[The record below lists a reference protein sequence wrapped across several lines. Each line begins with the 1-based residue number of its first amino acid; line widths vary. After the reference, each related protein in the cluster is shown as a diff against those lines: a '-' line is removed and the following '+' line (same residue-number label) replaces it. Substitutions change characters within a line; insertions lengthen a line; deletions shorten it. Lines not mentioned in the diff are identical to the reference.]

1 MSAKTGHEATLAN
14 IIASLAAQPSAQMDD
29 GVTDA
34 QAAAC
39 IEACRAAGVATMR
52 QVAGILKAPSDTF
65 IAVQASD
72 AAVAALDDAGLAVED
87 CPRLS
92 ALCAEEWRRA
102 FLCH

>member
-1 MSAKTGHEATLAN
+1 MSAKTGQETAFAN
-14 IIASLAAQPSAQMDD
+14 VIASLAAQPSALMDE
-29 GVTDA
+29 GVDDA

-72 AAVAALDDAGLAVED
+72 AAATALDDAGLAVED

-92 ALCAEEWRRA
+92 AACAEAWRRA

>member
-1 MSAKTGHEATLAN
+1 MPDNSADHQFASA
-14 IIASLAAQPSAQMDD
+14 IASLCLTALQSMDD
-29 GVTDA
+29 GVSDG

-39 IEACRAAGVATMR
+39 IEACRVVGLATMR
-52 QVAGILKAPSDTF
+52 QVSRILGNPSDTF
-65 IAVQASD
+65 LAVQASD
-72 AAVAALDDAGLAVED
+72 AAVAALDGAGLAAED